1 MRLKKIQDYLR
12 RKGKEYH
19 YTEEDGCGSIGWEH
33 RGLMYYV
40 WEFPEVGAESNV
52 KAAGRMEDYFGDY
65 EEKII
70 EVIEGWG

>member
-1 MRLKKIQDYLR
+1 MRLKKLQ
-12 RKGKEYH
+12 K
-19 YTEEDGCGSIGWEH
+19 
-33 RGLMYYV
+33 GLMYYV
-40 WEFPEVGAESNV
+40 WEFPEGGAESNV